1 MSAHNHKGANM
12 GGFCGV
18 ISERGCVSDLFF
30 GTDYHSHLGTHRGG
44 LAVLGPK
51 GFQRSIHNIQNA
63 PFRSKFEHD
72 FGQFE
77 GRVGI
82 GVISDTDPQPLV
94 MASHFGLYGL
104 VTVGLVTNLAEL
116 MAELFTAH
124 SSQLQYS
131 TTSGMVGPTEVV
143 SALIATQPSL
153 VEGVR
158 YVQRKV
164 KGSCSLLVMT
174 EEGRLYA
181 ARDRYGRTPVVIG
194 RKAGAMVAL
203 MESCALPNLGYEH
216 VRDLGPGEMVEL
228 TPDGETTV
236 IEPGDR
242 MAICSFMWVY
252 YGYPASS
259 YEGRNVEMARY
270 RCGSALAKRDAGLEA
285 DAACGI
291 PDSGISHALGYAH
304 EKSVKYCRPFVKYTP
319 TWARSFMPSDQGQR
333 EHVASMK
340 LIPIPGLIRDR
351 RLVFCD
357 DSIVRGTQLGKQAD
371 RLYRE
376 GCREVHVRIAC
387 PPLLYPCRF
396 INFSRSKSVYDLITR
411 RFIRGREDEGAD
423 ISKYV
428 DPNGAPYREM
438 VAFVREKMNLT
449 SLKFQTVDDL
459 VAAIGLPRDRLC
471 TYCWTGE
478 DPSMPCS
485 CAHGCTGCPHAC
497 G

>member
-1 MSAHNHKGANM
+1 M

-18 ISERGCVSDLFF
+18 VSKGDCVSDLFF
-30 GTDYHSHLGTHRGG
+30 GVDYHSHLGTHRGG
-44 LAVLGPK
+44 MCVVGPS

-72 FGQFE
+72 FGRFS
-77 GRVGI
+77 GNCGI

-94 MASHFGLYGL
+94 MCSKIGTFAIS
-104 VTVGLVTNLAEL
+104 TVGLIENIEEIKK
-116 MAELFTAH
+116 ELFEGNSA
-124 SSQLQYS
+124 QLQYS

-143 SALIATQPSL
+143 SALIATCGSF

-158 YVQRKV
+158 KVQEKV
-164 KGSCSLLVMT
+164 RGSCSILLMT
-174 EEGRLYA
+174 EDGRLFA

-194 RKAGAMVAL
+194 KKESGMIAL

-216 VRDLGPGEMVEL
+216 VRDLGPGEMVEM
-228 TPDGETTV
+228 TADGMTTV

-242 MAICSFMWVY
+242 MSICSFLWVY

-270 RCGSALAKRDAGLEA
+270 RCGGALAKRYPVAA

-304 EKSVKYCRPFVKYTP
+304 EAGIKYARPFVKYTP
-319 TWARSFMPSDQGQR
+319 TWARSFMPSDQRQR
-333 EHVASMK
+333 ERVAAMK
-340 LIPIPGLIRDR
+340 LIPIPGLIKDR

-371 RLYRE
+371 RLYKE
-376 GCREVHVRIAC
+376 GCKETHVRIAC

-396 INFSRSKSVYDLITR
+396 INYSRSKSEYDLITR
-411 RFIRGREDEGAD
+411 RYVRGHEGENADITPYTDPTSEKYAAMVEFIR
-423 ISKYV
+423 
-428 DPNGAPYREM
+428 
-438 VAFVREKMNLT
+438 EKLNLT
-449 SLKFQTVDDL
+449 SLAFQTLDDL
-459 VAAIGLPRDRLC
+459 VAAIGLPKDRIC
-471 TYCWTGE
+471 TYCFDGK
-478 DPSMPCS
+478 DCSMCPCRK
-485 CAHGCTGCPHAC
+485 G
-497 G
+497 

>member
-1 MSAHNHKGANM
+1 M

-18 ISERGCVSDLFF
+18 ISKQDCVSDLFF

-44 LAVLGPK
+44 MAVFGET
-51 GFQRSIHNIQNA
+51 GFQRAIHNIQNA

-72 FGQFE
+72 VGSFS
-77 GRVGI
+77 GRVGL

-94 MASHFGLYGL
+94 MSSRLGMFAI
-104 VTVGLVTNLAEL
+104 VTVGLITNIEEL
-116 MAELFTAH
+116 KNELFRTNFA
-124 SSQLQYS
+124 QLQYS

-143 SALIATQPSL
+143 SALIATQSSI

-158 YVQRKV
+158 YVQEKI
-164 KGSCSLLVMT
+164 KGSCSILLMT

-181 ARDRYGRTPVVIG
+181 ARDRFGRTPVILG
-194 RKAGAMVAL
+194 QKDDATMAL
-203 MESCALPNLGYEH
+203 MESCAFPNLGYTH
-216 VRDLGPGEMVEL
+216 LRDLGPGEMVEM
-228 TPDGETTV
+228 TPEGVTTLV
-236 IEPGDR
+236 APCEK
-242 MAICSFMWVY
+242 MAICSFLWVY
-252 YGYPASS
+252 YGFPASS

-270 RCGSALAKRDAGLEA
+270 RCGSALAKRDSDTAV

-304 EKSVKYCRPFVKYTP
+304 EKTIKYCRPFVKYTP
-319 TWARSFMPSDQGQR
+319 TWARSFMPSDQRQR

-340 LIPIPGLIRDR
+340 LIPIPGLIKDR

-376 GCREVHVRIAC
+376 GCKETHVRIAC

-396 INFSRSKSVYDLITR
+396 INFSRSKSIYDLITR
-411 RFIRGREDEGAD
+411 RYIRECEGEDAD
-423 ISKYV
+423 VSKYI
-428 DPNGAPYREM
+428 DPNGEPYRAM
-438 VAFVREKMNLT
+438 VNYIREKLNLT

-459 VAAIGLPRDRLC
+459 VSAIGLPKDRLC

-478 DPSMPCS
+478 DPSMPAS
-485 CAHGCTGCPHAC
+485 CAHGCANCPHKC
-497 G
+497 P